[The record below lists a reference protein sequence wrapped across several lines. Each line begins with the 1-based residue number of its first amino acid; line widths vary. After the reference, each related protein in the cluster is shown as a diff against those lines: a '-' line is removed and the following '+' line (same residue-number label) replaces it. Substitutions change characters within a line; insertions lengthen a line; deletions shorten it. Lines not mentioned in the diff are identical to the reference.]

1 MLKLDYFW
9 GMLCHRVFSF
19 DSFGV
24 SVWMGKQEANERGWQ
39 DYDFPTTSL
48 RAHSHMG
55 GSTYFYPILTNQMGW
70 ATKVTYPDVGFVL
83 GWSCPT
89 IRHACVLCWVY
100 VLAIVCALLC
110 MLQSGGSVFLT
121 LGSTGMSVLC
131 SVRLTRVP
139 VLVRATNDWVW
150 ALCSLS
156 SAEASAKFMST
167 LRIDTGPWEK
177 KQT

>member
-1 MLKLDYFW
+1 MSGWESK
-9 GMLCHRVFSF
+9 
-19 DSFGV
+19 
-24 SVWMGKQEANERGWQ
+24 KQMRGAGRTKISYHFFESPFTYWW
-39 DYDFPTTSL
+39 L
-48 RAHSHMG
+48 NILLSH
-55 GSTYFYPILTNQMGW
+55 PHQPNWW

-83 GWSCPT
+83 SWSCPT

-110 MLQSGGSVFLT
+110 MLQVVGVCFWHWAAL
-121 LGSTGMSVLC
+121 GMSVLC

-156 SAEASAKFMST
+156 SAEASAKFT
-167 LRIDTGPWEK
+167 RFWVLLG
-177 KQT
+177 